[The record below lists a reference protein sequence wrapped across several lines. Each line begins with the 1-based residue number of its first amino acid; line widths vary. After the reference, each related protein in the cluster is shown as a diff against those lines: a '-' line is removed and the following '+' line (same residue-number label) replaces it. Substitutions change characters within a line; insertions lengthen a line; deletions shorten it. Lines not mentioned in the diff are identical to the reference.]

1 MSFGLET
8 FGVVLLT
15 GGLWVGDSAGA
26 MRPPRPSLP
35 KPAAAVVAVVVVFV
49 LAGCGGSG
57 STSTSGS
64 GSAEALAAAR
74 SPGGQRLIAAADRIC
89 ERLNQRLIAT
99 MPAKS
104 ASPGVLGKNALAHAA
119 LERTALLELAK
130 LPAPVGLRPNWVEI
144 LNAREVLVSQLLAAG
159 HAWLTNDKQQ
169 LTQLAQAKLRLHNAV
184 SLLAHRDGFK
194 ACTKIGTAN

>member
-8 FGVVLLT
+8 FGGVLLT

-26 MRPPRPSLP
+26 MRPRYRAL
-35 KPAAAVVAVVVVFV
+35 AVSRTVAAVVVVVV
-49 LAGCGGSG
+49 LAGCGS
-57 STSTSGS
+57 STTSTSGAGS

-119 LERTALLELAK
+119 LERTVLFELGK
-130 LPAPVGLRPNWVEI
+130 LPAPAGLRPNWVEI

-159 HAWLTNDKQQ
+159 HAWLTND
-169 LTQLAQAKLRLHNAV
+169 
-184 SLLAHRDGFK
+184 
-194 ACTKIGTAN
+194 